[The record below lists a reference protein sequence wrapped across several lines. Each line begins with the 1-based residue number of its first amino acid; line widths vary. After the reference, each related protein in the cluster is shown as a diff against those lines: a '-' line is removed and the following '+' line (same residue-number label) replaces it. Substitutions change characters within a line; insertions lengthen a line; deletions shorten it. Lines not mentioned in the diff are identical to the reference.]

1 MRHTLHLETWFSFY
15 SSSNSFYPPI
25 AWTHHICAQDWACS
39 GWGRCFC
46 DQRIIVPFCPY
57 STSAMFYDY
66 NQGSLTGVRGIIW
79 GNVSTHETAICQ
91 SWLLFLGFE
100 ILNIHLI
107 ISATADLIKFLSD
120 IVCINKSKQGKG
132 KGWQNMVNR
141 FLRTI
146 HVLVIMEYSP
156 EDQCHNLIQT
166 VVTT

>member
-1 MRHTLHLETWFSFY
+1 MNFYFDLYRPLPGMRDIKQHT
-15 SSSNSFYPPI
+15 
-25 AWTHHICAQDWACS
+25 
-39 GWGRCFC
+39 
-46 DQRIIVPFCPY
+46 
-57 STSAMFYDY
+57 DY
-66 NQGSLTGVRGIIW
+66 NIDGAIAPTLIW
-79 GNVSTHETAICQ
+79 IYVKNKDKMIVMWWDYKVVITSENVIESEIDMYNITI
-91 SWLLFLGFE
+91 WNILFLGFE